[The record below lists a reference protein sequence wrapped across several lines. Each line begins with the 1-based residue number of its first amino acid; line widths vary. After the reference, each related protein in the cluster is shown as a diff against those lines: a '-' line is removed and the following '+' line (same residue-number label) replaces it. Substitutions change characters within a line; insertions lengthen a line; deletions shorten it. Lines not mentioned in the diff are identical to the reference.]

1 MNYIVLRKHR
11 DALEKAVTLDM
22 TSLAHNMNN
31 AGLLPDDIYK
41 NVTDPNSMLSKTQ
54 KATDMVTALQTKVDL
69 DPRNL
74 NKFVDIL
81 CQKSKLYGE
90 IISMLSPNRQ
100 GEWALLCDVV

>member
-1 MNYIVLRKHR
+1 MNYIVLRKRR

-31 AGLLPDDIYK
+31 AGLLPNDIYK
-41 NVTDPNSMLSKTQ
+41 NVTDPHSMLPKTQ

-69 DPRNL
+69 DPCNL
-74 NKFVDIL
+74 DKFVNIL
-81 CQKSKLYGE
+81 GEKPKLYGE

-100 GEWALLCDVV
+100 GEWVLLL